1 MNACRKSMLVTFL
14 RTDERHYA
22 VRAALAGRGIVE
34 MNPAP
39 GYDPFMPH
47 DLQHFIVERALG
59 IQGGIFGQLAAGGNA
74 RIFRAVLDRPDAR
87 ETSRENRKLARKGKH
102 LMSSH
107 RSDSMRSE
115 RATFICW
122 HDWLSHSDDP
132 RLRAK
137 APRMEETACNMLAR
151 IAAEERALYT
161 PQKMAQIRSQFQR
174 LSERWSALRIGES
187 ITEPW

>member
-1 MNACRKSMLVTFL
+1 MSVTFL

-74 RIFRAVLDRPDAR
+74 RSFRAVPERSDAR
-87 ETSRENRKLARKGKH
+87 ETSRENRKLARKGRH
-102 LMSSH
+102 LTSSR

-122 HDWLSHSDDP
+122 WDWLTHSDDP

-137 APRMEETACNMLAR
+137 ALKMRETACSMLAR
-151 IAAEERALYT
+151 IPAQERASYT
-161 PQKMAQIRSQFQR
+161 PQKIAEIRSQFQR
-174 LSERWSALRIGES
+174 LSERWSVLRIGES